1 MTDYYDLPARP
12 PKEKRDRLGLLLL
25 LFLLLFL
32 LGLAATL
39 WSLRLKPGELAQDP
53 LLSTTSLRAESTA
66 PVQAL
71 AQVPAATPEPEPEP
85 VVEAEAPTPEAGAA
99 SAEPEPATE
108 PAPAPPPPLF
118 SDVRWRET
126 ARFTGIDA
134 AGRSADF
141 TAYVLVG
148 DETWTFA
155 RADAI
160 FAAGLNEPVETA
172 FGKLDLG
179 AGICDL
185 TRVISVGAAS
195 VEGTSEQ
202 NTYLSHARGHALK
215 SAIGTNLPCEPGAL
229 PVSVLDLG
237 YSRQEVTCPA
247 GEKICPDVSAPQ
259 RPIAMI
265 LADAEDPETDIA
277 EALRNGI
284 AAHEATGASVLPD
297 VKISDYSSFNLR

>member
-1 MTDYYDLPARP
+1 MSDYYDLPAQP
-12 PKEKRDRLGLLLL
+12 PKEKRDRLWLLLL

-32 LGLAATL
+32 LGVAATL
-39 WSLRLKPGELAQDP
+39 WSLRLKSGELAEDP
-53 LLSTTSLRAESTA
+53 LLATSSLRAESTA
-66 PVQAL
+66 PLQAL
-71 AQVPAATPEPEPEP
+71 APMQAAAPAPEPEP
-85 VVEAEAPTPEAGAA
+85 VLEAAEPPREEEVAQTESEPAAEPTPE
-99 SAEPEPATE
+99 
-108 PAPAPPPPLF
+108 PPPALF

-126 ARFTGIDA
+126 ARFTGTDA

-160 FAAGLNEPVETA
+160 FASGLSEPVETA
-172 FGKLDLG
+172 FDKLNLG

-185 TRVISVGAAS
+185 SRVISVGAAS

-202 NTYLSHARGHALK
+202 NTFLSHARGHALK
-215 SAIGTNLPCEPGAL
+215 NAIAANLPCEPGAL
-229 PVSVLDLG
+229 PTSVLDLG
-237 YSRQEVTCPA
+237 YNRQAVSCPD
-247 GEKICPDVSAPQ
+247 GEKLCPTQSAPQ

-265 LADAEDPETDIA
+265 LTEAEDPETDIA

-284 AAHEATGASVLPD
+284 AEHEATGASVLPD
-297 VKISDYSSFNLR
+297 VKVSDYSAFDLR

>member
-12 PKEKRDRLGLLLL
+12 SKKKPDRLGLLLL

-39 WSLRLKPGELAQDP
+39 WSLRLKPGELVQDP
-53 LLSTTSLRAESTA
+53 FLSTTSLRAESTA
-66 PVQAL
+66 PVQAM
-71 AQVPAATPEPEPEP
+71 APVPAATPEPEP
-85 VVEAEAPTPEAGAA
+85 VVDAEIPA
-99 SAEPEPATE
+99 SEPEPAAE
-108 PAPAPPPPLF
+108 PAPEPPPPLF

-126 ARFTGIDA
+126 ARFTGTDA

-179 AGICDL
+179 AGVCDL
-185 TRVISVGAAS
+185 TRVISIGAAS

-237 YSRQEVTCPA
+237 YSRQEVTCPV
-247 GEKICPDVSAPQ
+247 GEKICPGLSAPQ

-265 LADAEDPETDIA
+265 LADAEDPATDIA

-297 VKISDYSSFNLR
+297 VKISDYSAFDLR

>member
-12 PKEKRDRLGLLLL
+12 PKKKRDRLGLLLL

-32 LGLAATL
+32 LGVAATL

-53 LLSTTSLRAESTA
+53 FLSTTSLRAESTA
-66 PVQAL
+66 PVQAQ
-71 AQVPAATPEPEPEP
+71 APIPAAAPEPEPEP
-85 VVEAEAPTPEAGAA
+85 EPAIEAELPFPDPQPAA
-99 SAEPEPATE
+99 E
-108 PAPAPPPPLF
+108 PAPEPPPPLF

-126 ARFTGIDA
+126 ARFTGADA

-160 FAAGLNEPVETA
+160 FAAGLNAPVETA

-179 AGICDL
+179 AGICEL

-215 SAIGTNLPCEPGAL
+215 YAIGTNLPCEPDAL

-297 VKISDYSSFNLR
+297 VKISDYSAFDLR

>member
-71 AQVPAATPEPEPEP
+71 AQVPAATPEPEP
-85 VVEAEAPTPEAGAA
+85 
-99 SAEPEPATE
+99 ATE

-126 ARFTGIDA
+126 ARFTGTDA
-134 AGRSADF
+134 EGRSADF

>member
-12 PKEKRDRLGLLLL
+12 SKKKRDRLGLLLL

-53 LLSTTSLRAESTA
+53 FLSTTSLRAESTA
-66 PVQAL
+66 PVQAMSP
-71 AQVPAATPEPEPEP
+71 VPAATPEPEPEP
-85 VVEAEAPTPEAGAA
+85 VVDAEVPA
-99 SAEPEPATE
+99 SEPEPATE
-108 PAPAPPPPLF
+108 PAPEPPPPLF

-126 ARFTGIDA
+126 ARFTGTDA

-179 AGICDL
+179 TGICNL

-215 SAIGTNLPCEPGAL
+215 SAIGTNPPCEPGAL

-237 YSRQEVTCPA
+237 YSRQEVTCPV
-247 GEKICPDVSAPQ
+247 GEKICPDLSAPQ

-265 LADAEDPETDIA
+265 LADAEDPATDIA

-297 VKISDYSSFNLR
+297 VKISDYSAFDLR

>member
-66 PVQAL
+66 PAQAV
-71 AQVPAATPEPEPEP
+71 AQAPAATPVPEPEP
-85 VVEAEAPTPEAGAA
+85 VVEAEVPTPEADAA
-99 SAEPEPATE
+99 PAEPEQATE
-108 PAPAPPPPLF
+108 PAPEPSLPLF

-126 ARFTGIDA
+126 ARFTGTDA

-155 RADAI
+155 KADSI
-160 FAAGLNEPVETA
+160 FAAGLAQPVDTA
-172 FGKLDLG
+172 FEKLDLG
-179 AGICDL
+179 LGICSL
-185 TRVISVGAAS
+185 TRVIAIGAAS
-195 VEGTSEQ
+195 VEGTSER
-202 NTYLSHARGHALK
+202 NTYLSHTRGHALK
-215 SAIGTNLPCEPGAL
+215 AAIAADLPCEPGVLAT
-229 PVSVLDLG
+229 SVLDLG
-237 YSRQEVTCPA
+237 YNRAGVTCP
-247 GEKICPDVSAPQ
+247 GGGRTCPDLTAPQ
-259 RPIAMI
+259 RPVAMI
-265 LADAEDPETDIA
+265 LADAEDPDTDIG
-277 EALRNGI
+277 EALRAGI
-284 AAHEATGASVLPD
+284 AAHEAAGESVLPD
-297 VKISDYSSFNLR
+297 VDISDYSSFNLR

>member
-12 PKEKRDRLGLLLL
+12 PKEKRDRLWLLLL

-32 LGLAATL
+32 LALAATA

-71 AQVPAATPEPEPEP
+71 AQVPTAAPEPEPEP
-85 VVEAEAPTPEAGAA
+85 VVEAEVPA
-99 SAEPEPATE
+99 SEPEPAAE
-108 PAPAPPPPLF
+108 PAPEPPPPLF

-126 ARFTGIDA
+126 ARFTGTDT
-134 AGRSADF
+134 AGRSAEF

-148 DETWTFA
+148 DETWTYA

-160 FAAGLNEPVETA
+160 FASGLSEPVETA
-172 FGKLDLG
+172 FDKLELG
-179 AGICDL
+179 AGICAL
-185 TRVISVGAAS
+185 SRVISVGAAS
-195 VEGTSEQ
+195 VEGTSAQ
-202 NTYLSHARGHALK
+202 NTFLSHARGHALK
-215 SAIGTNLPCEPGAL
+215 FAITENLPCEPGAV
-229 PVSVLDLG
+229 PTSVLDLG
-237 YSRQEVTCPA
+237 YNRQDVVCPE
-247 GEKICPDVSAPQ
+247 GEAPCPDVSAPQ

-265 LADAEDPETDIA
+265 LTAAEDPETDIG

-284 AAHEATGASVLPD
+284 AAHEGAGSSVFPG
-297 VKISDYSSFNLR
+297 VKVSDYSAFDLR